1 MKQLFPLAME
11 TNVTGGQAIAEE
23 ASLARVRMD
32 HEAASISSH
41 CGDCGSYDEQTYIPD
56 HFLFMGVYTY

>member
-11 TNVTGGQAIAEE
+11 TNVTDGQAIAEE

-32 HEAASISSH
+32 HEAASIKLALWRLRL
-41 CGDCGSYDEQTYIPD
+41 I
-56 HFLFMGVYTY
+56 